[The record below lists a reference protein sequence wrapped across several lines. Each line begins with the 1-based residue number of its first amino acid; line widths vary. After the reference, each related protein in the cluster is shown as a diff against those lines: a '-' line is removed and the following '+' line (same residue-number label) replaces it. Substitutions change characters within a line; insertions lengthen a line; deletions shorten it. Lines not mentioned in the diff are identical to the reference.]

1 MLKRDVTYLFLSYK
15 EAAIYTVCGSNL
27 SAIQLQR
34 EKGDR

>member
-1 MLKRDVTYLFLSYK
+1 LLKRDVTYLFLSYTY
-15 EAAIYTVCGSNL
+15 AAIYTVYGVNH